1 MSQGDHLYVTCGFY
15 THHGIDCGDGTVI
28 VYRGYLNGGK
38 VARLS
43 KSEFAE
49 GKEIHIQEYGNCD
62 PPSVVVARAESRI
75 EESDY
80 CFVLNN
86 CEHFA
91 YWCKTGLHKS
101 KQVENGFSGAA
112 AVGVKAATGVATKFA
127 TQAATEAAT
136 QAAIQGLN
144 PLAKGLVQLGLK
156 QAPKAVVAGRAA
168 AGIAGAGGFVTGMA
182 AELLVNKLLEDD
194 EHLPADEREA
204 RELGRT
210 AGQVASVVGGIGG
223 TVAAATMGGT
233 VAIASAVAAPAV
245 LGIAVGLGVHHLLK
259 KKE

>member
-1 MSQGDHLYVTCGFY
+1 MSQGDHLYIHYLGY
-15 THHGIDCGDGTVI
+15 SHHGIDCGDGTVI
-28 VYRGYLNGGK
+28 VYRGYFNGGK
-38 VARLS
+38 VTRLS
-43 KSEFAE
+43 KSEFAD
-49 GKEIHIQEYGNCD
+49 GKEIRIQEYGNCD
-62 PPSVVVARAESRI
+62 TPSVVVARAESRLG
-75 EESDY
+75 ESGY
-80 CFVLNN
+80 CLVSNN

-101 KQVENGFSGAA
+101 KQVENGVSGAA
-112 AVGVKAATGVATKFA
+112 AFGVKAGTGVATKFA
-127 TQAATEAAT
+127 TDAATK
-136 QAAIQGLN
+136 AAIQGLN

-156 QAPKAVVAGRAA
+156 QAPKVVGRAA
-168 AGIAGAGGFVTGMA
+168 VGIAGAGGFVTGMA

-259 KKE
+259 KKD